1 MLTRIKKIIY
11 NPIQS
16 FILRIRKS
24 DPLGAE
30 PGYAVYNINTVRV
43 LKDGQVYTSNWI
55 PEVNGE
61 YTHYAEF
68 FLLSLNGEAT
78 IEVRDSVENAWE
90 TFAITISSSGVGS
103 TTIFPASTTPEFG
116 AIFRKK
122 VNGTLLNIWRA
133 MRATVSQG
141 SGAGDWVAVP
151 RVPNVFIGNEQSS
164 VSNAQND
171 LTSNGYTA
179 TT

>member
-16 FILRIRKS
+16 FTLRIRKS

-30 PGYAVYNINTVRV
+30 PGYGAYNTGTLRV
-43 LKDGQVYTSNWI
+43 TKDGQVYTANWI
-55 PEVNGE
+55 AEVNGE
-61 YTHYAEF
+61 YTHYADF
-68 FLLSLNGEAT
+68 FLLSLNGSAT

-90 TFAITISSSGVGS
+90 TFSVTLSSSGVGS

-116 AIFRKK
+116 AVFRKK

-141 SGAGDWVAVP
+141 NGAGNWVAAP

-164 VSNAQND
+164 ASNAQGD